1 MDLNLKQMVKIKR
14 NKFLAPKV
22 VFVDGLWGCG
32 KTMLSPILSS
42 MDRVELLSYIY
53 ELENICSLFYLKK
66 ISKNGAEAMIKF
78 TTDLKIY
85 NTMMSR
91 DVNFRPSDLSSVYND
106 SNPKRYFDRL
116 IEKGDELI
124 PEKILNEKPILNI
137 ATHNM
142 LAFSDPIFSA
152 LKKRAC
158 FIEVVRHP
166 LYMIKQIHLNMER
179 LLNSPRNFNL
189 FYEFNKKDVPAFAYG
204 WENLFLNSNNM
215 DKAIFYIQK
224 ISEKTIANKKKIK
237 SKYPNQVLTICF
249 EKFVINP
256 NDYLKKIEE
265 LLSTSVIKS
274 TWNMLK
280 KQNVPRK
287 KISQGLEL
295 DIYKRCG
302 WEPSKKGL
310 SEKEELEVRRNYVE
324 KFASKS
330 ALIVMDNL
338 CNDYE
343 KLYMKDILL

>member
-1 MDLNLKQMVKIKR
+1 MVKIKR
-14 NKFLAPKV
+14 DKYLAHKV
-22 VFVDGLWGCG
+22 VLVDGLWGCG

-91 DVNFRPSDLSSVYND
+91 DVNFRPSDLSSVFND

-116 IEKGDELI
+116 TEEGDELI
-124 PEKILNEKPILNI
+124 PKKILKEKPILNI

-152 LKKRAC
+152 LKDRVC

-166 LYMIKQIHLNMER
+166 LYMIKQINLNMER
-179 LLNSPRNFNL
+179 LMNTPRNFNL
-189 FYEFNKKDVPAFAYG
+189 FFEFDKKDIPAFAYG
-204 WENLFLNSNNM
+204 WEKLFLNSNNM

-224 ISEKTIANKKKIK
+224 ITEKVNIKKKKIK
-237 SKYPNQVLTICF
+237 SKYKNQVLTVCF
-249 EKFVINP
+249 EKFVLNP
-256 NDYLKKIEE
+256 NNYLKKIEQ
-265 LLSTSVIKS
+265 LLETKVIDA
-274 TWNMLK
+274 TWDMLK
-280 KQNVPRK
+280 KQNVPRTK
-287 KISQGLEL
+287 FSDGIEL

-302 WEPSKKGL
+302 WEKPKKNL
-310 SEKEELEVRRNYVE
+310 TELEELELRRDYVGM
-324 KFASKS
+324 FASSS
-330 ALIVMDNL
+330 ALKALDNL
-338 CNDYE
+338 CKNYE
-343 KLYMKDILL
+343 EKYMIKTLK